1 MLCANKRK
9 MTKLSFIFYLVYLR
23 CLEEGAEEF
32 FLKPVKLSDM
42 NRLRSH
48 LLKGKSQLQ
57 ENDIQK
63 NQDDQKQKE
72 ENDEISSGINS
83 LNCKDSKRKSR
94 EIEEELSSP
103 ERKRQRFPSNSLA
116 VES

>member
-1 MLCANKRK
+1 
-9 MTKLSFIFYLVYLR
+9 
-23 CLEEGAEEF
+23 
-32 FLKPVKLSDM
+32 M

-57 ENDIQK
+57 ENEIQN

>member
-1 MLCANKRK
+1 
-9 MTKLSFIFYLVYLR
+9 
-23 CLEEGAEEF
+23 
-32 FLKPVKLSDM
+32 M

-48 LLKGKSQLQ
+48 LVKGKSQLQ
-57 ENDIQK
+57 EKEIPQ
-63 NQDDQKQKE
+63 NQDDQKQQKE
-72 ENDEISSGINS
+72 ENGEISSSNNS

-94 EIEEELSSP
+94 EIEEGLSSP